1 MSGEA
6 RAHGKTMFIRGIDGK
21 QIELGSTSTHLQWR
35 YVGETTWYLLVAL
48 TELTGPPGN
57 NSVDIATPTNITGL
71 LKGVA
76 GALQQAIAG
85 TDYPA
90 ISDARFSDNRIPTD
104 VSVSY
109 AKVASALKAKAM
121 VTSSINLSQAGIGAI
136 TLTANTAFS
145 FSGYELNKSFLLI
158 VTANGFT
165 PSFAT
170 AARHVAVEGNA
181 TLGTSG
187 VFYIN
192 LLCID
197 ATAGSEK
204 LLTTIAK
211 GV

>member
-1 MSGEA
+1 MAAEG
-6 RAHGKTMFIRGIDGK
+6 RAHSKTMFIRGIDGK

-35 YVGETTWYLLVAL
+35 YVGETTWYILIAL
-48 TELTGPPGN
+48 SEITGPEGN
-57 NSVDIATPTNITGL
+57 NSVDVGTSTNITGL

-85 TDYPA
+85 VDYPA
-90 ISDARFSDNRIPTD
+90 LNDARFSDNRTPTD

-109 AKVASALKAKAM
+109 SKVASTLKAKAT
-121 VTSSINLSQAGIGAI
+121 VTSSIDLSQAGIGAI

-145 FSGYELNKSFLLI
+145 FSGYELNKSYLLI
-158 VTANGFT
+158 ITANGFT

-170 AARHVAVEGNA
+170 AARHVAVVGNA
-181 TLGTSG
+181 AFGTTG
-187 VFYIN
+187 VFYVN

-204 LLTTIAK
+204 LLTTIMK
-211 GV
+211 GA

>member
-1 MSGEA
+1 MAGEG

-35 YVGETTWYLLVAL
+35 YVGEATWYLLVAL
-48 TELTGPPGN
+48 TELTGPAGN
-57 NSVDIATPTNITGL
+57 NSVDVATPTNITGL

-85 TDYPA
+85 VDYPA
-90 ISDARFSDNRIPTD
+90 LTDARFTDNRTPTD
-104 VSVSY
+104 SSVGY
-109 AKVASALKAKAM
+109 TKVATPLKAKSV
-121 VTSSINLSQAGIGAI
+121 VTGSVNLAASGIGTI

-145 FSGYELNKSFLLI
+145 FSNYELNKSFLLI

>member
-1 MSGEA
+1 MSGEG

-21 QIELGSTSTHLQWR
+21 QIELGSNATQLQWR
-35 YVGETTWYLLVAL
+35 YVGEPTWNFLVAL
-48 TELTGPPGN
+48 SEITGPTGN
-57 NSVDIATPTNITGL
+57 NAVNVSTPTNIEGL
-71 LKGVA
+71 IKGVA

-109 AKVASALKAKAM
+109 AKVANALKTKAT
-121 VTSSINLSQAGIGAI
+121 VTSSIDLSQAGIGAI

-145 FSGYELNKSFLLI
+145 FSGYELNKSYLLI

-181 TLGTSG
+181 AFATTG
-187 VFYIN
+187 VFYVN

-204 LLTTIAK
+204 LLTTIMK
-211 GV
+211 GA

>member
-1 MSGEA
+1 MSGEG
-6 RAHGKTMFIRGIDGK
+6 RAHGKTMFVRGIDGK
-21 QIELGSTSTHLQWR
+21 QIELSSTSTHLQWR

-48 TELTGPPGN
+48 SEITGPTGN
-57 NSVDIATPTNITGL
+57 NAVNVSTPTNIEGL

-90 ISDARFSDNRIPTD
+90 INDARFSDNRIPTD

-109 AKVASALKAKAM
+109 AKVASALKAKAT

-145 FSGYELNKSFLLI
+145 FSGYELNKSYMLI
-158 VTANGFT
+158 ITANGFT

-170 AARHVAVEGNA
+170 AARHVAVVGNA
-181 TLGTSG
+181 VFATTG
-187 VFYIN
+187 VYYVN
-192 LLCID
+192 LHCID

-204 LLTTIAK
+204 LLTTIMK
-211 GV
+211 GA